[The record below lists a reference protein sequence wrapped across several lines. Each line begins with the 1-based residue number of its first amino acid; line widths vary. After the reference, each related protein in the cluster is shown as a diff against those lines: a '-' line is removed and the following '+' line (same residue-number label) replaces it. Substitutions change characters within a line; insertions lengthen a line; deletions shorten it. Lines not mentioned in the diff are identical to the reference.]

1 MSHVLFTIT
10 IFAFSFVTLSLS
22 QCLTENDS
30 TIPINKDART
40 KLYLG
45 EQAFTL
51 NLLKALNNSSPGEN
65 IFFSPYSTFQALLL
79 AYFGAK
85 GNTEAELRNV
95 LNLNWA
101 NNKFDVMQGY
111 RFEETLRKSR
121 AAKASVVFRTADKIF
136 LSKETSLK

>member
-1 MSHVLFTIT
+1 MSHIVLPIA
-10 IFAFSFVTLSLS
+10 IIAFSFVTLSQS

-30 TIPINKDART
+30 TQPFNKDARSQ
-40 KLYLG
+40 LYLG

-65 IFFSPYSTFQALLL
+65 VFFSPYSTFQALLL

-101 NNKFDVMQGY
+101 NNKFDVMQAY
-111 RFEETLRKSR
+111 RLEESLRKRR
-121 AAKASVVFRTADKIF
+121 AVNSSVIFRTADKIF
-136 LSKETSLK
+136 LSKETSFK